1 MAQQC
6 LPLPRRR
13 KRNDA
18 GAKAEEPIPDLST
31 MDAMAYMASVNLE
44 ASLLP
49 DVFVA
54 SPTTRS
60 LGQRRAQN
68 WDDVPIDGSAAASQ
82 YLLSNKMHI
91 TPPPTQKHLP
101 RYSVKEGKNIRSVNG
116 DLTKDEWISST
127 LSNFSSLRV
136 YIKQC
141 HESGIGRSSK
151 SYNRMPVP
159 MSKDQVG
166 WHTFCL
172 GWDEARGNVG
182 GYFQDDDSDE
192 RDDESISNINDGS
205 DDNGSKNISVQNG
218 STVEA
223 IVTSKT
229 WDISTVPTTGHKPCT
244 TLLCQFDQI
253 IIRRVLSHHAY
264 YLSQDWDFTES
275 RGRWIYALL
284 SRLEKPLHWN
294 ETSMLRGLLR
304 NLCQLRADMDLD
316 ERLGIQKD
324 LVRSKTLSILNVL
337 IVVMGVYFEQGGG
350 ADYLMD
356 VNTKPS

>member
-1 MAQQC
+1 MSQQQC

-13 KRNDA
+13 KRDDTGEA
-18 GAKAEEPIPDLST
+18 VGVIIPDLST

-54 SPTTRS
+54 SATTRTI
-60 LGQRRAQN
+60 GQRNTQN
-68 WDDVPIDGSAAASQ
+68 WNDTPIDGSAAASH
-82 YLLSNKMHI
+82 YLLSSKMHI

-101 RYSVKEGKNIRSVNG
+101 RYTRKVGVNIG
-116 DLTKDEWISST
+116 IADDDLTMDEWISTT

-141 HESGIGRSSK
+141 HESGIGRSSR

-192 RDDESISNINDGS
+192 RDDESMLSIDDKSDNNSSKHITVHND
-205 DDNGSKNISVQNG
+205 
-218 STVEA
+218 STVKA
-223 IVTSKT
+223 MVTNKA
-229 WDISTVPTTGHKPCT
+229 WDISTVPATGHKPST

-264 YLSQDWDFTES
+264 YLSQDWEFTES

-284 SRLEKPLHWN
+284 SRLEKPLHWD

-304 NLCQLRADMDLD
+304 NLCQLRADIDLNQQ
-316 ERLGIQKD
+316 R
-324 LVRSKTLSILNVL
+324 KTMSILNVL
-337 IVVMGVYFEQGGG
+337 IAVMGVYFEQGGG
-350 ADYLMD
+350 ADYLMA
-356 VNTKPS
+356 VNDKS